1 VITRFAP
8 SPTGFL
14 HIGHAYAALMAFR
27 QADAGAFLLRI
38 EDLDRGRSRAEY
50 TAALCED
57 LAWLGLAWRE
67 PLLFQSS
74 RAAAYREALTL
85 LERRGLSYPCFCT
98 RTSIATTLAADI
110 AAAAEAPH
118 RPPVQGLAPT
128 YPGTCRT
135 LTSRER
141 EQRLAGGEPHVL
153 RLDAASAALQPEAT
167 ALEFM
172 EHGVRVRVQPQLLG
186 DIVLA
191 RKDLPAAYHL
201 AVVLDDAFQ
210 GVTLVTRA
218 EDLLPSTH
226 VQRLLQALLGLP
238 PPRYAHHRLILD
250 AQGRKLSKR
259 DGAPTLRSLRE
270 SGCTA
275 AMLIAQLEL

>member
-1 VITRFAP
+1 
-8 SPTGFL
+8 
-14 HIGHAYAALMAFR
+14 
-27 QADAGAFLLRI
+27 
-38 EDLDRGRSRAEY
+38 
-50 TAALCED
+50 
-57 LAWLGLAWRE
+57 
-67 PLLFQSS
+67 
-74 RAAAYREALTL
+74 
-85 LERRGLSYPCFCT
+85 
-98 RTSIATTLAADI
+98 
-110 AAAAEAPH
+110 
-118 RPPVQGLAPT
+118 
-128 YPGTCRT
+128 
-135 LTSRER
+135 
-141 EQRLAGGEPHVL
+141 
-153 RLDAASAALQPEAT
+153 
-167 ALEFM
+167 M